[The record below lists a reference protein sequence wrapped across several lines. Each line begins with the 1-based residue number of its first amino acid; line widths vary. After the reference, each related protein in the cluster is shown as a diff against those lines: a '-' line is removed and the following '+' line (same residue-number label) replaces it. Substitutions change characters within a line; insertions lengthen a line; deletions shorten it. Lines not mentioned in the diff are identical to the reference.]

1 MLFELGMMYSVLFNL
16 AAIKDNPKA
25 ARLRCEIAD
34 QMSEAKIAAA
44 QRAARDRL
52 VGNHAARYPPSRREH
67 LYYTFRLRS

>member
-25 ARLRCEIAD
+25 ARLRWEIAD
-34 QMSEAKIAAA
+34 QMSEAMIAAA
-44 QRAARDRL
+44 QRAIGSSAIMQP
-52 VGNHAARYPPSRREH
+52 RYPPSRREH